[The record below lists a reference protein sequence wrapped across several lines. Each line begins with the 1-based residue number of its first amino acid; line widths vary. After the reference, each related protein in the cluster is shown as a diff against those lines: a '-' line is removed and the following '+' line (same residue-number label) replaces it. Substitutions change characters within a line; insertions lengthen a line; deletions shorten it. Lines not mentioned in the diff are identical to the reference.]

1 MRPCLECKSKNKSKG
16 KRGDAKDAEERDVKA
31 KTLFNGKFALATAR
45 AEQPEQPVLTAAA
58 ERAVTAAAATLEQ
71 PAPHPVQAEQAFQ
84 APQAHPD
91 Q

>member
-45 AEQPEQPVLTAAA
+45 AEQPVLTAAA